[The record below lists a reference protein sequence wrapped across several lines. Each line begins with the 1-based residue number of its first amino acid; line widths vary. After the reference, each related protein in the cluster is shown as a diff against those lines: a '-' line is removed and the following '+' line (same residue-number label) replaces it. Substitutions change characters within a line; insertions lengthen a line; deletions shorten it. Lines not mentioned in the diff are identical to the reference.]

1 MQYEISTLD
10 DRKDVLSRFSAAL
23 IASKSFAVSAV
34 LALHVNIAAIIA
46 EHLMAMTYLKR
57 FAVNSDYCREERDVT
72 NPR

>member
-10 DRKDVLSRFSAAL
+10 DRKDVLSRFTAAL

-46 EHLMAMTYLKR
+46 EHSWL
-57 FAVNSDYCREERDVT
+57 
-72 NPR
+72 